1 MRAPY
6 KPKTMNRFILFLWVC
21 CWLTPLVLLSQITG
35 SDGKLLRIDTYR
47 NYKMLDSTA
56 FQRVQYDYPI
66 PTQRIET
73 SYQFEAGLWVAQTR
87 FNYTFDAMG
96 RTLETILERYDPG
109 AKVFYPQI
117 RTQNFPRGNSLSLAD
132 SVFTYSWS
140 DSQQAWELSI
150 GQRNRFNAQNQLI
163 ETITSIAFSGQN
175 FRNRDLN
182 FYDASGNNIRIEN
195 YTFLNGQYTKTGF
208 TVQVFDNMQLRSST
222 RYAPVPPA
230 DSVPLSRTLIT
241 YTPNKLISSTEGFT
255 WDIVAKEWKKS
266 SSTVYTYNAEQ
277 QVQSQVTTLSTA
289 AVEQK
294 SRADFY
300 YTANGQIAREE
311 SYQGSGTPTEWS
323 LDSKKFYYYDLASS
337 LREPSLAPKSFKI
350 SPNPSADEVRLDLPL
365 GSSFQ
370 VFNASGQLQAS
381 GIMNGQKALD
391 IRNWNSGMYWVVARK
406 GTEILLGKI
415 IKP

>member
-1 MRAPY
+1 
-6 KPKTMNRFILFLWVC
+6 MNRFILFLWSC

-47 NYKMLDSTA
+47 NYKMLDSVA
-56 FQRVQYDYPI
+56 FQRAQYDYPI

-96 RTLETILERYDPG
+96 RTLETIFERYDPG

-117 RTQNFPRGNSLSLAD
+117 RTQNFPRGNSLSQAD

-150 GQRNRFNAQNQLI
+150 GQRNRFDAQNQLI
-163 ETITSIAFSGQN
+163 ETITSIAFSGQS

-182 FYDASGNNIRIEN
+182 FYDANGNNTRIEN
-195 YTFLNGQYTKTGF
+195 YIFLNGQYTRTGF
-208 TVQVFDNMQLRSST
+208 TVQVFDNQQLRSST

-241 YTPNKLISSTEGFT
+241 YTPNKLISSTEGFI
-255 WDIVAKEWKKS
+255 WDIAAKEWKKS
-266 SSTVYTYNAEQ
+266 SNTVYTYNAEQ

-289 AVEQK
+289 AEEQK
-294 SRADFY
+294 SRTDFF
-300 YTANGQIAREE
+300 YTANGQFAREE

-323 LDSKKFYYYDLASS
+323 LDSKRFYYYDLASS
-337 LREPSLAPKSFKI
+337 LREPALTPKSFKI

-381 GIMNGQKALD
+381 GVMNGQKAMD
-391 IRNWNSGMYWVVARK
+391 IRSWNSGMYWVVARK
-406 GTEILLGKI
+406 GTEVLLGKI
-415 IKP
+415 FKP

>member
-1 MRAPY
+1 
-6 KPKTMNRFILFLWVC
+6 MNRFILFLWVC

-117 RTQNFPRGNSLSLAD
+117 RTQNFPQGNSLSLAD

-370 VFNASGQLQAS
+370 VFNASGQLQVS

-391 IRNWNSGMYWVVARK
+391 IRNWDSGMYWVVARK
-406 GTEILLGKI
+406 GTEVLLGKI

>member
-1 MRAPY
+1 
-6 KPKTMNRFILFLWVC
+6 MNRFILFLWSC
-21 CWLTPLVLLSQITG
+21 CWLAPLVLLSQITG

-47 NYKMLDSTA
+47 NYKMLDSAA
-56 FQRVQYDYPI
+56 FQRTQYDYPI

-96 RTLETILERYDPG
+96 RTLETIFERYDPG

-117 RTQNFPRGNSLSLAD
+117 RTQNFPRGSSLSQAD

-163 ETITSIAFSGQN
+163 ETITSIAFSGQS

-182 FYDASGNNIRIEN
+182 FYDANGNNTRIEN
-195 YTFLNGQYTKTGF
+195 YIFLNGQYTRTGF
-208 TVQVFDNMQLRSST
+208 TVQVFDNQQLRSST

-255 WDIVAKEWKKS
+255 WDIAAKEWKKS
-266 SSTVYTYNAEQ
+266 SNTVYTYNAEQ

-289 AVEQK
+289 AEEQK
-294 SRADFY
+294 SRTDFF
-300 YTANGQIAREE
+300 YTANGQFAREE

-323 LDSKKFYYYDLASS
+323 LDSKRFYYYDLASS
-337 LREPSLAPKSFKI
+337 LREPALAPKSFKI

-370 VFNASGQLQAS
+370 VFNAGGQLQAS
-381 GIMNGQKALD
+381 GVMNGQKALD
-391 IRNWNSGMYWVVARK
+391 IRSWNSGMYWVVARQK
-406 GTEILLGKI
+406 NEILLGKI

>member
-1 MRAPY
+1 
-6 KPKTMNRFILFLWVC
+6 MNRFILFLWVC

-117 RTQNFPRGNSLSLAD
+117 RTQNFPRGNSLSQAD

-140 DSQQAWELSI
+140 DSQQGWELSI

-163 ETITSIAFSGQN
+163 ETTTSIAFSGQS

-266 SSTVYTYNAEQ
+266 SSTVYTYTAEQ

-289 AVEQK
+289 TVEQK

-300 YTANGQIAREE
+300 YTANGQIARDE

-370 VFNASGQLQAS
+370 VFNASGQLQVS
-381 GIMNGQKALD
+381 GIMNGQKTLD

-406 GTEILLGKI
+406 GTEVLLGKI

>member
-6 KPKTMNRFILFLWVC
+6 KPKTMNRFILFLWSC
-21 CWLTPLVLLSQITG
+21 CWLTPLVLLAQITG

-47 NYKMLDSTA
+47 NYKVLDSTA

-73 SYQFEAGLWVAQTR
+73 TYQFEAGLWVAQTR

-96 RTLETILERYDPG
+96 RTLETIFERYDPG
-109 AKVFYPQI
+109 SKVFYPQI
-117 RTQNFPRGNSLSLAD
+117 RTQNFPRGNSLSQAD
-132 SVFTYSWS
+132 SVFTYNWS

-163 ETITSIAFSGQN
+163 ETITSIAFSGQS

-182 FYDASGNNIRIEN
+182 FYDANGNNTRSEN
-195 YTFLNGQYTKTGF
+195 YTFLNGQYTQTGF
-208 TVQVFDNMQLRSST
+208 TVQVFDNQQLRSST

-241 YTPNKLISSTEGFT
+241 YTPNKFISSTEGFT
-255 WDIVAKEWKKS
+255 WDIATKEWKKS

-277 QVQSQVTTLSTA
+277 QVQSQVTTLSIA
-289 AVEQK
+289 AEEQK
-294 SRADFY
+294 SRADFF
-300 YTANGQIAREE
+300 YTANGKIAREE

-337 LREPSLAPKSFKI
+337 LQEPAFAPKLFKI
-350 SPNPSADEVRLDLPL
+350 SPNPSADEVRLDLPW
-365 GSSFQ
+365 GASFQ
-370 VFNASGQLQAS
+370 VFNAGGQLQAS
-381 GIMNGQKALD
+381 GVMNGQKALD
-391 IRNWNSGMYWVVARK
+391 IRDWNSGMYWVLARK
-406 GTEILLGKI
+406 GTEVLLGKI

>member
-6 KPKTMNRFILFLWVC
+6 KPKTMNRFILFLWSC
-21 CWLTPLVLLSQITG
+21 CWLTPLVLLAQITG

-56 FQRVQYDYPI
+56 FQRVQYDYPV

-73 SYQFEAGLWVAQTR
+73 TYQFEAGLWVAQTR

-96 RTLETILERYDPG
+96 RTLETIFERYDPG
-109 AKVFYPQI
+109 SKVFYPQI
-117 RTQNFPRGNSLSLAD
+117 RTQNFPRGNSLSQAD

-163 ETITSIAFSGQN
+163 ETITSIAFSGQS

-182 FYDASGNNIRIEN
+182 FYDANGNNTRSEN
-195 YTFLNGQYTKTGF
+195 YTFLNGQYTRTGF
-208 TVQVFDNMQLRSST
+208 TVQVFDNQQLRSST

-255 WDIVAKEWKKS
+255 WDIASKEWKKS

-277 QVQSQVTTLSTA
+277 QVQSQVTTLSIA
-289 AVEQK
+289 AEEQK
-294 SRADFY
+294 SRADFF
-300 YTANGQIAREE
+300 YTANGKIAREE

-337 LREPSLAPKSFKI
+337 LREPAFAPKLFKI
-350 SPNPSADEVRLDLPL
+350 SPNPSVDEVRLDLPL

-381 GIMNGQKALD
+381 GVMNGQKALD
-391 IRNWNSGMYWVVARK
+391 IRDWNSGMYWVVARK
-406 GTEILLGKI
+406 GTEVLLGKI

>member
-1 MRAPY
+1 
-6 KPKTMNRFILFLWVC
+6 MNRFILFLWSC

-47 NYKMLDSTA
+47 NYKMLDSAA

-87 FNYTFDAMG
+87 FNYTFDALG
-96 RTLETILERYDPG
+96 RTVETILERYDPG

-117 RTQNFPRGNSLSLAD
+117 QTQNFPRGNSLSQAD
-132 SVFTYSWS
+132 SVFTYNWS
-140 DSQQAWELSI
+140 NSQQAWELSI

-163 ETITSIAFSGQN
+163 ETITSIAFSGQS

-182 FYDASGNNIRIEN
+182 FYDASGNNIRSEN

-208 TVQVFDNMQLRSST
+208 TVQVFDNQQLRSST

-255 WDIVAKEWKKS
+255 WDIVAKEWKKT
-266 SSTVYTYNAEQ
+266 SSTVYIYNAEQ
-277 QVQSQVTTLSTA
+277 QAQSQVTTLSIA
-289 AVEQK
+289 AEEQK

-300 YTANGQIAREE
+300 YTANGKIAREE

-323 LDSKKFYYYDLASS
+323 LDSKKFYYYDQASS
-337 LREPSLAPKSFKI
+337 LREPNLAPRLFKI

-370 VFNASGQLQAS
+370 VLNASGQLQAS
-381 GIMNGQKALD
+381 GVMNGQKALD
-391 IRNWNSGMYWVVARK
+391 IRGWNSGMYWVLARK
-406 GTEILLGKI
+406 GTEVLLGKI

>member
-6 KPKTMNRFILFLWVC
+6 KPKTMNRFILFLWSC
-21 CWLTPLVLLSQITG
+21 CWLTPLVLLSQING

-73 SYQFEAGLWVAQTR
+73 TYQFEVGLWVAQTR

-96 RTLETILERYDPG
+96 RTLETIFERYDPG
-109 AKVFYPQI
+109 SKVFYPQI
-117 RTQNFPRGNSLSLAD
+117 RTQNFPRGNSLSQAD
-132 SVFTYSWS
+132 SVFTYNWS

-150 GQRNRFNAQNQLI
+150 GQRNRFNAQNQLV
-163 ETITSIAFSGQN
+163 ETITSIAFSGQS

-182 FYDASGNNIRIEN
+182 FYDANGNNTRSEN
-195 YTFLNGQYTKTGF
+195 YTFLNGQYVKTGF
-208 TVQVFDNMQLRSST
+208 SVQVFDNQQLRSNT

-255 WDIVAKEWKKS
+255 WDIAAKEWKKS
-266 SSTVYTYNAEQ
+266 SSTVYLYNAEQ
-277 QVQSQVTTLSTA
+277 QVQSQVTTLSIA
-289 AVEQK
+289 AEEQK
-294 SRADFY
+294 SRADFF
-300 YTANGQIAREE
+300 YTANGKIAREE

-337 LREPSLAPKSFKI
+337 LQEPAFAPKLFKI
-350 SPNPSADEVRLDLPL
+350 SPNPSTDEVRLDLPW

-370 VFNASGQLQAS
+370 VFNAGGQLQAS
-381 GIMNGQKALD
+381 GVMNGQKALD
-391 IRNWNSGMYWVVARK
+391 IRDWNSGMYWILARK

>member
-1 MRAPY
+1 
-6 KPKTMNRFILFLWVC
+6 MNRFILFLWVC

-117 RTQNFPRGNSLSLAD
+117 RTQNFPRGNSLSQAD

-140 DSQQAWELSI
+140 DSQQGWELSI

-163 ETITSIAFSGQN
+163 ETTTSIAFSGQS

-195 YTFLNGQYTKTGF
+195 YTFLNGQFTKTGF

-241 YTPNKLISSTEGFT
+241 YTPNKLISSTEAFT

-350 SPNPSADEVRLDLPL
+350 SPNPSADEVRLDLPW

-370 VFNASGQLQAS
+370 VFNASGQLQVS
-381 GIMNGQKALD
+381 GIMNGQKTLD

-406 GTEILLGKI
+406 GTEVLLGKI